1 MFEGAWEGK
10 VLFQCLPCARFL
22 SIFFELFG
30 TREADVSHFLGPAQG
45 AETRA
50 TPGKTVPSHIE
61 EEHRPLAGWKVT
73 EPTTL
78 ARSSFNHHRIRAGK
92 GPFKASSTSPQTRSC
107 INPAECR
114 LSLARILLVTGRSPS
129 YPRIPLE

>member
-22 SIFFELFG
+22 SIFFELFSI
-30 TREADVSHFLGPAQG
+30 RKADVSHFLGPAQG

-50 TPGKTVPSHIE
+50 TPGKTVPSYIE
-61 EEHRPLAGWKVT
+61 KEHRPLAGWKVT

-78 ARSSFNHHRIRAGK
+78 ARNSFNHHRIRAGK
-92 GPFKASSTSPQTRSC
+92 GPFEASSTSP
-107 INPAECR
+107 
-114 LSLARILLVTGRSPS
+114 
-129 YPRIPLE
+129 